1 MEDIPLIS
9 YVMQGGGPTADPI
22 YRVAPCLN
30 ATINK
35 LASVTMCCQ
44 GLATVEDSH
53 CESKALLGA
62 ISILH
67 EVMEEIDE
75 ALEVLDEVATRQTS
89 S

>member
-1 MEDIPLIS
+1 M
-9 YVMQGGGPTADPI
+9 
-22 YRVAPCLN
+22 
-30 ATINK
+30 
-35 LASVTMCCQ
+35 
-44 GLATVEDSH
+44 ATVEDSH

-75 ALEVLDEVATRQTS
+75 ALEVLNEVATRQTS